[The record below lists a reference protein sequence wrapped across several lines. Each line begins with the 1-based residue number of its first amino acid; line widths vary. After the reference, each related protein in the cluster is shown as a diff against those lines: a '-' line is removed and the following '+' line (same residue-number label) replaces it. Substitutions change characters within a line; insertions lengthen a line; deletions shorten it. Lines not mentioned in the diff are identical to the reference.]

1 MTAPIP
7 LTVGLVTRHF
17 QNRAGGWDPAM
28 LDIAQDHA
36 LCHLHEQGLFD
47 LGLVFKGGTA
57 LRKCRAGAPG
67 RFSTDLD
74 FAAAQPGLADLALS
88 TLDGHQCHGF
98 TFALTHLDVAAG
110 RADLDVTAPLTRRP
124 PHPAGPIAIGSKVEL
139 SRRRPWEPP
148 ELLPL
153 LPSGVHLTLGH
164 APITIPILTITES
177 VAEKLARYARVPL
190 ARDLYD
196 LCWYGRGVLDEPA
209 IRRMWVQKVY
219 GDVIVDERWKRPF
232 DPAAILQPRPAASI
246 DDESIGFLTHPADI
260 VGWERDFRTRYA
272 FLSDLDEED
281 LTWASCSARE
291 RYRFEQLH
299 ASPPP

>member
-1 MTAPIP
+1 MTTAIP

-57 LRKCRAGAPG
+57 LRKCRAGPAG

-74 FAAAQPGLADLALS
+74 FAAAEPGLAELALT

-98 TFALTHLDVAAG
+98 AFALTGLDVAAG

-124 PHPAGPIAIGSKVEL
+124 PHSAGPIAIGSKVEL
-139 SRRRPWEPP
+139 SRRRPWQPP
-148 ELLPL
+148 DLLPL

-164 APITIPILTITES
+164 VPVNLPIMTITES
-177 VAEKLARYARVPL
+177 AAEKLARYARVPL

-196 LCWYGRGVLDEPA
+196 LCWYGSGVLDEPA

-219 GDVIVDERWKRPF
+219 GDVVIDDRWKRPF
-232 DPAAILQPRPAASI
+232 DPQAILEPRPAASI

-260 VGWERDFRTRYA
+260 VKWERDFRARYA
-272 FLSDLDEED
+272 FLADLDEED